1 MRWILKMP
9 SPPKS
14 QRNSGFLRISVM
26 DRYLTTELV
35 MPFVFGVGAFSG
47 VALAIGSVFDLV
59 RRVTESG
66 LPITTALQVFGLQ
79 MPSFIVLAFP
89 MATLL
94 ASLTVYSRLSASS
107 EIVALRSCGVSI
119 YRLVVPAVIASFVI
133 MGLTFGFNEAVV
145 PVTNYQAAIALDQ
158 ALDQTSVSYREKNIF
173 YREFAGSRLSQIFFA
188 HRFDGQRMQDL
199 TVLQYS
205 PQGLSQIVAAASA
218 AWNPLE
224 NAWDFFDGTLYA
236 IAPENA
242 YRNVTKFKQQQLQ
255 LPRTPLDLALE
266 NRKPEQMNIVQ
277 AQQFL
282 GLVRQSGD
290 ANRIRKLQVQIQT
303 KYALPS
309 ICVVFGLVGAALGV
323 RSSPAERRSSPRAAA
338 SRGFGISVAIIF
350 SYYMISFVS
359 SSLGEA
365 GMISA
370 FIAAWFPT
378 FLGLGVGGF
387 LLVQAAR

>member
-1 MRWILKMP
+1 
-9 SPPKS
+9 
-14 QRNSGFLRISVM
+14 M
-26 DRYLTTELV
+26 DRYLATELV
-35 MPFVFGVGAFSG
+35 TPFLFGVGAFSA
-47 VALAIGSVFDLV
+47 VALSIGSVFDLV

-66 LPITTALQVFGLQ
+66 LPITTALKVFGLQ

-89 MATLL
+89 MSALL

-119 YRLVVPAVIASFVI
+119 YRLIVPVVISSLLI
-133 MGLTFGFNEAVV
+133 MGLTFGFNEAIV
-145 PVTNYQAAIALDQ
+145 PVTNYQAAIALHQ
-158 ALDQTSVSYREKNIF
+158 ALNETPAPYREKNIF

-188 HRFDGQRMQDL
+188 RRFDGQRMHDL

-205 PQGLSQIVAAASA
+205 PQGLAQIVAAASA
-218 AWNPLE
+218 TWNPLQ

-242 YRNVTKFKQQQLQ
+242 YRNVTEFKQQQLQ
-255 LPRTPLDLALE
+255 LARTPLDLALE

-282 GLVRQSGD
+282 NLVRQSGD
-290 ANRIRKLQVQIQT
+290 AGRIRKLQVQIQN

-309 ICVVFGLVGAALGV
+309 ICVVFALVGAALGL
-323 RSSPAERRSSPRAAA
+323 RSSTTERRASPRAAA

-359 SSLGEA
+359 TSLGEA
-365 GMISA
+365 GIISA
-370 FIAAWFPT
+370 VIAAWFPT
-378 FLGLGVGGF
+378 FLGLGAGGL